1 MMTNKKVGVFGGSF
15 NPIHQGHINS
25 MLTVADLMNLTTIKV
40 VPALQAP
47 LKLPTEGPSPE
58 QRLEMVKL
66 GVKDYPEI
74 IEVDEVELKRE
85 GTSYTIDTI
94 EQYLKSQHEEEVYLI
109 VGADQFEKF
118 DQWRNYGDILSKVN
132 LIVTTRPGA
141 QLPKSKDDF
150 PEGIKALVEIFDY
163 DQAALS
169 TGKTINF
176 IKLKDVNVS
185 ATEIR
190 KRLRTGRSVAQFL
203 PIEVEKYIRDNGLFN
218 TIGDKVKDY
227 KELTMFCADFL
238 KTRSAIQVEAFDLT
252 ELEQPSE
259 YTVVASGTSGRNTSS
274 LAENLIRAVKDEYG
288 VFPYTVEGE
297 KEGRWVV
304 LDYGNLIVHLF
315 YDFVRMEYKIEDLW
329 REGKKLT

>member
-1 MMTNKKVGVFGGSF
+1 MTNKKIGVFGGSF

-40 VPALQAP
+40 VPALQTP

-66 GVKDYPEI
+66 GVKEYPEI
-74 IEVDEVELKRE
+74 LEVDEVELKRD
-85 GTSYTIDTI
+85 GTSYTIDTL
-94 EQYLKSQHEEEVYLI
+94 EQFQSLHKDEEIYLI
-109 VGADQFEKF
+109 IGADQFEKF
-118 DQWRNYGDILSKVN
+118 DKWKGFKEILSKVH

-141 QLPKSKDDF
+141 QLPKSKEEF
-150 PEGIKALVEIFDY
+150 PEGVKDLVEIFDY
-163 DQAALS
+163 DQATLS
-169 TGKTINF
+169 TGNSISF

-185 ATEIR
+185 ATDIR

-203 PIEVEKYIRDNGLFN
+203 PFEVEKYIRDNGLFN

-227 KELTMFCADFL
+227 KEFTMFCADFL
-238 KTRSAIQVEAFDLT
+238 KNKSAIQVEAFDLT
-252 ELEQPSE
+252 GLDQPSE
-259 YTVVASGTSGRNTSS
+259 FTIAASGTSGRNTSS

-288 VFPYTVEGE
+288 VFPYTVDGE
-297 KEGRWVV
+297 QEGRWVV

-315 YDFVRMEYKIEDLW
+315 YDFVRMEYKLEDLW
-329 REGKKLT
+329 SEGTRLL